1 MALLQQIA
9 MLEISIL
16 IVICTFWILLYFYLK
31 AGSKKSPLPLD
42 ELPPITVIIPAHNE
56 EGSIGRTLQHV
67 LDADYPDKRVIVVN
81 DGSTDGTAAQIAL
94 FADHVTVINHETNL
108 GKAAGLNHAIADATT
123 DIIVTVDADSLIDP
137 DSLRNIVRHFADSD
151 VGAVAG
157 CVKVHNNE
165 SVFQRIQDLEYLQCF
180 FQREIQDMVN
190 AVTITPGP
198 LSAYRKD
205 VLTALGGFKDDTLV
219 EDFDMCIRIHR
230 LGFHVRSDV
239 ESVVRTVAP
248 GLSGWWR
255 QRTRWFRGGIQLL
268 RKHSDMVFNQ
278 DYSFLGMVM
287 FPMAIF
293 WLFVPVV
300 AIPTIILNSLPE
312 WALVE
317 ANLEILLS
325 QGFMALLAAQ
335 VATASASL
343 YTLGKLTLFK
353 ALSALSMVL
362 GFIYIYLSIR
372 VSRESLAT
380 YLVIL
385 PIIGLYSCLLLTV
398 CLKSVVEELFVAKG
412 SEW

>member
-9 MLEISIL
+9 ILEISIL
-16 IVICTFWILLYFYLK
+16 IAICTFWILLYFYLK

-42 ELPPITVIIPAHNE
+42 ELPPITVIVPAHNE
-56 EGSIGRTLQHV
+56 EGSIGRTLKHV
-67 LDADYPDKRVIVVN
+67 LDADYPDKHVIVVN

-94 FADHVTVINHETNL
+94 YADQVTLITHETNL

-123 DIIVTVDADSLIDP
+123 DIIITVDADSLIAP

-165 SVFQRIQDLEYLQCF
+165 SIFQRIQDLEYLQCF
-180 FQREIQDMVN
+180 FQREIQDMLN

-230 LGFHVRSDV
+230 LGYRVRSDV
-239 ESVVRTVAP
+239 ESVVHTVAP

-317 ANLEILLS
+317 ANLDILLS

-362 GFIYIYLSIR
+362 GFVYIYLSIR

>member
-9 MLEISIL
+9 ILEISIL
-16 IVICTFWILLYFYLK
+16 IAICTFWILLYFYLK

-42 ELPPITVIIPAHNE
+42 ELPPITVIVPAHNE
-56 EGSIGRTLQHV
+56 EGSIGRTLKHV
-67 LDADYPDKRVIVVN
+67 LDADYPDKHVIVVN

-94 FADHVTVINHETNL
+94 YADQVTLITHETNL

-123 DIIVTVDADSLIDP
+123 DIIITVDADSLIAP

-165 SVFQRIQDLEYLQCF
+165 SIFQRIQDLEYLQCF
-180 FQREIQDMVN
+180 FQREIQDMLN

-230 LGFHVRSDV
+230 LGYRVRSDV
-239 ESVVRTVAP
+239 ESVVHTVAP

-317 ANLEILLS
+317 ANLDILLS

-362 GFIYIYLSIR
+362 GFVYIYLSIR

-398 CLKSVVEELFVAKG
+398 CLKSVVEELFVAKE

>member
-9 MLEISIL
+9 ILEISIL
-16 IVICTFWILLYFYLK
+16 IAICTFWILLYFYLK

-42 ELPPITVIIPAHNE
+42 ELPPITVVVPAHNE
-56 EGSIGRTLQHV
+56 ESSIGRTIQHV

-81 DGSTDGTAAQIAL
+81 DGSTDGTAEQIAL
-94 FADHVTVINHETNL
+94 YADRVTVIKHETNL

-123 DIIVTVDADSLIDP
+123 DIIVTVDADSLIAP

-165 SVFQRIQDLEYLQCF
+165 SIFQRIQDLEYLQCF

-205 VLTALGGFKDDTLV
+205 VLTALGGFKNDTLV

-293 WLFVPVV
+293 WLFVPVIAV
-300 AIPTIILNSLPE
+300 PTIILNSLPE

-317 ANLEILLS
+317 ANLDILLS

-335 VATASASL
+335 VATVTTSL
-343 YTLGKLTLFK
+343 YTLGKLTLFR

-362 GFIYIYLSIR
+362 GFIYVYLSIR

-385 PIIGLYSCLLLTV
+385 PLIGLYSCLLLTV